1 MSHENIRVER
11 EGVLATIVLDRADKR
26 NALTAAMLQELRTVA
41 EGFRDE
47 PDVRAVVIRGEGA
60 HFSVGADISQ
70 MGGTA
75 PSTVHLRRTAEAGAL
90 LMRAI
95 REIHQPTI
103 CAMQGI
109 ATGGATCIATACDFR
124 IGTPDARIGYG
135 EVKLGINLMWHA
147 LPLAIQTVG
156 LSRAKTMV
164 MTGDLFD
171 AETMREWGFFDRIVP
186 GADLAAEAAERQVG
200 TAVGGPGFREELHHA
215 ADGVLTVHRR
225 GGALDE
231 LHTLHQIGR
240 QQREVGV
247 ALQQAQ
253 RHAVDQH
260 QHVLGIAQATGLEAG
275 EVVALGAVLQAWH
288 RAQRVLQRLGTGG
301 VHLGPVDDG
310 GRKRYAQ
317 QVFVQTRRGAD
328 DALAGDLH
336 AGHFGRLGPGPR
348 AGRAQGEDCC
358 GRSRP
363 WRAAGG
369 VQGGL
374 HLCGDERTGRCRAQ
388 VSAHARP

>member
-1 MSHENIRVER
+1 MSHEYIRVER
-11 EGVLATIVLDRADKR
+11 DGALATIVLDRADKR
-26 NALTAAMLQELRTVA
+26 NALTAAMLQELRTIA

-75 PSTVHLRRTAEAGAL
+75 LSTVHLRRTAEAGAL

-156 LSRAKTMV
+156 LARAKTMV

-171 AETMREWGFFDRIVP
+171 AETMREWGFFDRLVTP
-186 GADLAAEAAERQVG
+186 ADLVAEA
-200 TAVGGPGFREELHHA
+200 TALARRYA
-215 ADGVLTVHRR
+215 ALPPIAVQMIKRSANAYA
-225 GGALDE
+225 GALDQAVMHADADQWLLATRTADFSE
-231 LHTLHQIGR
+231 
-240 QQREVGV
+240 GV
-247 ALQQAQ
+247 ASFFEK
-253 RHAVDQH
+253 RPPNF
-260 QHVLGIAQATGLEAG
+260 TG
-275 EVVALGAVLQAWH
+275 
-288 RAQRVLQRLGTGG
+288 
-301 VHLGPVDDG
+301 D
-310 GRKRYAQ
+310 
-317 QVFVQTRRGAD
+317 
-328 DALAGDLH
+328 
-336 AGHFGRLGPGPR
+336 
-348 AGRAQGEDCC
+348 
-358 GRSRP
+358 
-363 WRAAGG
+363 
-369 VQGGL
+369 
-374 HLCGDERTGRCRAQ
+374 
-388 VSAHARP
+388 

>member
-1 MSHENIRVER
+1 MSHEYLRVER
-11 EGVLATIVLDRADKR
+11 EGALATIVLDRADKR

-70 MGGTA
+70 MGGTV

-95 REIHQPTI
+95 REIYQPTI

-124 IGTPDARIGYG
+124 IGTPGTRIGYG

-171 AETMREWGFFDRIVP
+171 ADTMLDWGFFDRLVP
-186 GADLAAEAAERQVG
+186 EAELAAEAMALAQRYAALPPI
-200 TAVGGPGFREELHHA
+200 AVQMIKRSA
-215 ADGVLTVHRR
+215 NAYA
-225 GGALDE
+225 GALDQAVMHADADQW
-231 LHTLHQIGR
+231 LLATR
-240 QQREVGV
+240 TADFREGV
-247 ALQQAQ
+247 ASFFEK
-253 RHAVDQH
+253 RPPDF
-260 QHVLGIAQATGLEAG
+260 TGE
-275 EVVALGAVLQAWH
+275 
-288 RAQRVLQRLGTGG
+288 
-301 VHLGPVDDG
+301 
-310 GRKRYAQ
+310 
-317 QVFVQTRRGAD
+317 
-328 DALAGDLH
+328 
-336 AGHFGRLGPGPR
+336 
-348 AGRAQGEDCC
+348 
-358 GRSRP
+358 
-363 WRAAGG
+363 
-369 VQGGL
+369 
-374 HLCGDERTGRCRAQ
+374 
-388 VSAHARP
+388 